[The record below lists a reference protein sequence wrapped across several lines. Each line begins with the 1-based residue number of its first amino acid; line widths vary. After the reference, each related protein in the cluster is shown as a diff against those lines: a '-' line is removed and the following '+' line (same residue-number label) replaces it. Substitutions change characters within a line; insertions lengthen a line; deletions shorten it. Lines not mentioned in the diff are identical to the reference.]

1 MNVDDL
7 QAKLDQAEKLGAKVV
22 MPAMQVPDGP
32 EIAMFADP
40 DGNVIGL
47 AKM

>member
-1 MNVDDL
+1 
-7 QAKLDQAEKLGAKVV
+7 
-22 MPAMQVPDGP
+22 MPPMQVPDGP

-47 AKM
+47 SKM